1 MPTKKELL
9 AIISAYGLGRVLP
22 AGSTRAA
29 TTRVLG
35 TLVKG
40 GRVVAP
46 VVARGATM
54 TPVGR
59 AATAAALG
67 YGAYRAGAFDDP
79 MARLEALERRLDEP
93 LMDPIPTGPTTFEAP
108 IERFRFP
115 RRKKSAFN
123 KMVSAGMKTVKAST
137 SYGSKGKIS
146 NAKKAF
152 SAVTKAA
159 SAVSKGKKL
168 PKSGIKRKLMSVMR
182 RFR

>member
-22 AGSTRAA
+22 KGSTRAA
-29 TTRVLG
+29 TTRVLN

-46 VVARGATM
+46 AVARGATM

-59 AATAAALG
+59 AATVGALG

-93 LMDPIPTGPTTFEAP
+93 LMDPIPTSPTTFEAP

-115 RRKKSAFN
+115 RKKSAFN
-123 KMVSAGMKTVKAST
+123 KAVSAGMKAVKAST
-137 SYGSKGKIS
+137 SYGKKGTIN

-152 SAVTKAA
+152 SVVTKVA
-159 SAVSKGKKL
+159 SAKKKKKKA
-168 PKSGIKRKLMSVMR
+168 PKSGVRRKIWNAMR
-182 RFR
+182 RYI

>member
-1 MPTKKELL
+1 MPTKTELL

-46 VVARGATM
+46 AVVRGATM

-79 MARLEALERRLDEP
+79 MTRLEALERRLDEP
-93 LMDPIPTGPTTFEAP
+93 LMDPIPREAFIDLP
-108 IERFRFP
+108 KTI
-115 RRKKSAFN
+115 RRKTSKFN
-123 KMVSAGMKTVKAST
+123 QAVKAGMKAVKASA
-137 SYGSKGKIS
+137 SYGKKGTIS

-152 SAVTKAA
+152 SVVTKVA
-159 SAVSKGKKL
+159 SAKKKKKKA
-168 PKSGIKRKLMSVMR
+168 PKSGVRRKIWNAMR
-182 RFR
+182 RYI

>member
-1 MPTKKELL
+1 MPTKRELI

-46 VVARGATM
+46 AVARGATM

-108 IERFRFP
+108 IERFRIP
-115 RRKKSAFN
+115 RKKSAFN
-123 KMVSAGMKTVKAST
+123 KAVSAGMKAVKAST
-137 SYGSKGKIS
+137 SYGKKGTIN

-152 SAVTKAA
+152 SAVTKLA
-159 SAVSKGKKL
+159 SAKKKKKKA
-168 PKSGIKRKLMSVMR
+168 PKSGVRRKIWNAMR
-182 RFR
+182 RYI